1 VQESRG
7 MAMLT
12 NTETKLLDR
21 HFSIYAETFNEA
33 TFYQAVANIFPNSRG
48 EQLFES
54 DAYQCYIEN
63 LIYDCVA

>member
-1 VQESRG
+1 
-7 MAMLT
+7 MLT

-21 HFSIYAETFNEA
+21 YLSIYGQTFDSA

-63 LIYDCVA
+63 LITEFQD